1 MRISPFSVVSL
12 LLRHSEGLFQ
22 GLRRL
27 CGPPCS
33 TYSISLGSSL
43 LPVVET
49 LSHVGF
55 DVAFVPLLLLP
66 LALFSLLQLTIQDLF
81 WQSVVRHAD
90 DVACP
95 SQLEPSDGCGDAGDV
110 GFPQDTD
117 VCSPPCPADSENLAE
132 TSLVVLLQGLQ
143 MSAVDGPA
151 VSHIEQ
157 SGHDDCLVDTFCV
170 GLDVPVFLRTLCL
183 NLAKAALAHPIY
195 GGGSQHQ

>member
-1 MRISPFSVVSL
+1 MSGWKGGGGGVRISPFSVVSL

-22 GLRRL
+22 GLRCL
-27 CGPPCS
+27 CGPSCS
-33 TYSISLGSSL
+33 TYSISLVSSL
-43 LPVVET
+43 LPVLET

-55 DVAFVPLLLLP
+55 DVAFVPLLLPP
-66 LALFSLLQLTIQDLF
+66 LGLFSLLQLTIQDLF

-95 SQLEPSDGCGDAGDV
+95 PQLEPSDGCGDAGDV

-117 VCSPPCPADSENLAE
+117 VCSPVCPADSENLTE

-151 VSHIEQ
+151 ASYIEQ
-157 SGHDDCLVDTFCV
+157 SGQDDCLVDKEFCV
-170 GLDVPVFLRTLCL
+170 GLDVPVF
-183 NLAKAALAHPIY
+183 
-195 GGGSQHQ
+195 